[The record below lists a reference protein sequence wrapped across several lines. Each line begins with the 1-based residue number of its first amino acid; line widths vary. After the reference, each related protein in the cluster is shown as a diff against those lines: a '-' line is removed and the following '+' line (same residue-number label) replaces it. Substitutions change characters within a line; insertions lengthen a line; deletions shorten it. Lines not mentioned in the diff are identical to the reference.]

1 MNNGSMADLVSIGRQ
16 IAKIRGEKK
25 VSQDDLA
32 GVAELNRGYISRIE
46 NGHVSFSVPIL
57 LKIAKALD
65 VPPADF
71 FK

>member
-1 MNNGSMADLVSIGRQ
+1 MADLVSIGRR
-16 IAKIRGEKK
+16 IANIRAEKK

-32 GVAELNRGYISRIE
+32 GMAELNRGYISRIE

>member
-1 MNNGSMADLVSIGRQ
+1 MADLVSIGRQ

>member
-1 MNNGSMADLVSIGRQ
+1 MNNGSMADLVSIGRR
-16 IAKIRGEKK
+16 IANIRAEKK

-32 GVAELNRGYISRIE
+32 GMAELNRGYISRIE